1 MSNKLAVIKTGG
13 KQYKVSEGD
22 KIRVEKLFKKEGSM
36 VSFPEILLYVDG
48 GNVDVGTPVVSGAS
62 VEGKVLGEC
71 KSDKVTVFKYK
82 KRKRYS
88 KKKGHRQQYT
98 QVEITTIR
106 KGSSIASKS
115 SNTTSAQVKN
125 KKKKN
130 SKNKK

>member
-1 MSNKLAVIKTGG
+1 MSDKLAVIKTGG
-13 KQYKVSEGD
+13 KQYKVSEGE
-22 KIRVEKLFKKEGSM
+22 KIRVEKLSKEEGSV
-36 VSFPEILLYVDG
+36 VSFSEILLYVDG

-62 VEGKVLGEC
+62 VEGKVLGEG
-71 KSDKVTVFKYK
+71 KADKVVVFKYK

-106 KGSSIASKS
+106 KGASIASKS

-125 KKKKN
+125 KKTSTKKT
-130 SKNKK
+130 S

>member
-22 KIRVEKLFKKEGSM
+22 KIRVEKLSKKEGSI
-36 VSFPEILLYVDG
+36 VSFPETLLYVDG

-62 VEGKVLGEC
+62 VEGKVLGEG

-98 QVEITTIR
+98 QIEITTIR
-106 KGSSIASKS
+106 KGSSVVSKS

-125 KKKKN
+125 KKK
-130 SKNKK
+130 

>member
-1 MSNKLAVIKTGG
+1 MSDKLAVIKTGG

-22 KIRVEKLFKKEGSM
+22 KIRVEKLSKEEGSV
-36 VSFPEILLYVDG
+36 VSFPDVLLYVDG
-48 GNVDVGTPVVSGAS
+48 ENVDVGTPTVSGVS
-62 VEGKVLGEC
+62 VEGKVLGEG
-71 KSDKVTVFKYK
+71 KADKVVVFKYK

-106 KGSSIASKS
+106 KGASIASKS

-125 KKKKN
+125 KKTSTKKT
-130 SKNKK
+130 S

>member
-1 MSNKLAVIKTGG
+1 LAVIKTGG

-22 KIRVEKLFKKEGSM
+22 KIRVEKLSKEEGSV
-36 VSFPEILLYVDG
+36 VSFPDVLLYVDG
-48 GNVDVGTPVVSGAS
+48 ENVDVGTPTVSGVS
-62 VEGKVLGEC
+62 VEGKVLGEG
-71 KSDKVTVFKYK
+71 KADKVVVFKYK

-106 KGSSIASKS
+106 KGASIASKS

-125 KKKKN
+125 KKTSTKKT
-130 SKNKK
+130 S

>member
-1 MSNKLAVIKTGG
+1 MSDKLAVIKTGG
-13 KQYKVSEGD
+13 KQYKVSEGE
-22 KIRVEKLFKKEGSM
+22 KIRVEKLSKEEGSV
-36 VSFPEILLYVDG
+36 VSFSEILLYVDG

-62 VEGKVLGEC
+62 VEGKVLGEG
-71 KSDKVTVFKYK
+71 KADKVVVFKYK

-106 KGSSIASKS
+106 KGASIASKS

-125 KKKKN
+125 KK
-130 SKNKK
+130 NKK

>member
-1 MSNKLAVIKTGG
+1 MSDKLAVIKTGG

-22 KIRVEKLFKKEGSM
+22 KIRVEKLSKEEGSV
-36 VSFPEILLYVDG
+36 VSFPDVLLYVDG
-48 GNVDVGTPVVSGAS
+48 ENVDVGTPTVSGVS
-62 VEGKVLGEC
+62 VEGKVLGEG
-71 KSDKVTVFKYK
+71 KADKVVVFKYK

-106 KGSSIASKS
+106 KGASIASKS

-125 KKKKN
+125 KK
-130 SKNKK
+130 NKK

>member
-22 KIRVEKLFKKEGSM
+22 KIRVEKLSKKEGST

-62 VEGKVLGEC
+62 VEGKVLGEG

-106 KGSSIASKS
+106 KGSSTASKS

-125 KKKKN
+125 KKK
-130 SKNKK
+130 

>member
-1 MSNKLAVIKTGG
+1 MSDKLAVIKTGG
-13 KQYKVSEGD
+13 KQYKVSEGE
-22 KIRVEKLFKKEGSM
+22 KIRVEKLSKEEGSV
-36 VSFPEILLYVDG
+36 VSFSEILLYVDG

-62 VEGKVLGEC
+62 VEGKVLGEG
-71 KSDKVTVFKYK
+71 KADKVVVFKYK

-106 KGSSIASKS
+106 KGASIASKS

-125 KKKKN
+125 KLLYY
-130 SKNKK
+130 